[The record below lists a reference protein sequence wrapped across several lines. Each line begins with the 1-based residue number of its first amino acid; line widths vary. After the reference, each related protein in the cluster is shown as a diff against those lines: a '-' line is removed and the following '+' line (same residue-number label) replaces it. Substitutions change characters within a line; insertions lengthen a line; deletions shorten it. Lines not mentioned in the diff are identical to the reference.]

1 MTLYVV
7 YNPAEDSQLLAAA
20 VDRHAYGNV
29 LDMGTGSGV
38 QAITAAKKKAVK
50 SVVAAD
56 VNDDALKYAAEAAGK
71 EKVAWK
77 ITFVKSDLFTS
88 VKRTFDTII
97 FNPPYLPQDK
107 EIEDPAIYGGKH
119 GYEIL
124 QKFIGGCSSRLNDNG
139 IILIVFS
146 SRTNKQKVDEAIERS
161 CLEFEELEQ
170 KHLFFETLYAYL
182 IRKSPLLLQLQK
194 KGVSN
199 ITLFEKGNRGVL
211 YKGSYNG
218 KTVVV
223 KAKRKESAAV
233 ATIQNE
239 INWLGKLNKD
249 GIGPKLLFFSKEK
262 DWFAY
267 EFVEGAFI
275 TDFISSKTFLPKKV
289 YQKRIRNVLRQLL
302 LQCRKLDESKV
313 NKEEMSRPQKHAL
326 IGKGGKLTLLDFE
339 RCRKTLRP
347 KNVTQL
353 CQFLSHGH
361 ANKLLRQ
368 KGIRIDKQKMIA
380 AAKDYKHEP
389 TEAKLGKILQLIS

>member
-1 MTLYVV
+1 MSRDSFYE
-7 YNPAEDSQLLAAA
+7 PAEDSQLLAAA
-20 VDRHAYGNV
+20 VEKYAHGTV

-38 QAITAAKKKAVK
+38 QAITAAKKKEVK

-56 VNDDALKYAAEAAGK
+56 INSEALKFAAAAAVKEGVKQKVEFIKSNLFDNVK
-71 EKVAWK
+71 EK
-77 ITFVKSDLFTS
+77 
-88 VKRTFDTII
+88 FDTII

-146 SRTNKQKVDEAIERS
+146 SRTNKQKVDEAIEAS

-194 KGVSN
+194 KGISGV
-199 ITLFEKGNRGVL
+199 TLFEKGNRGVL

-267 EFVEGAFI
+267 EFVEGTFI
-275 TDFISSKTFLPKKV
+275 TDFISSCKEEGK
-289 YQKRIRNVLRQLL
+289 IRDVIKQLL
-302 LQCRKLDESKV
+302 QQCRKLDESKV

-368 KGIRIDKQKMIA
+368 KGMMIDRERLLA
-380 AAKDYKHEP
+380 AAQKYKNSQ
-389 TEAKLGKILQLIS
+389 TEENFKRILSLL